1 MSEPLSVQELRSL
14 AESAVTD
21 FMIDNELYLDKLFET
36 PEKENIFE
44 KYYHI
49 YKKINECI
57 TETLRCVKKAGL
69 VDESLASLITR
80 DGHLVADIKAL
91 YKDRSKK
98 SHIDCKLIVAC
109 YHMHNAFLKLLDTTG
124 DSIRKDVELQKHEGD
139 IEDCYSLV
147 ERELRKSALASRLA
161 IIDIAVSLDLKL
173 AGKSVVSY
181 LVEDIKS
188 DISAM
193 PISALCLYMGI
204 NHDSYMK
211 HTPEREPSKKSASG
225 RRKLGKR
232 VAPKRNSDK
241 SN

>member
-1 MSEPLSVQELRSL
+1 MSEPLSEQELRSL
-14 AESAVTD
+14 IKSAVTD
-21 FMIDNELYLDKLFET
+21 FMIGNELYLDKLFET
-36 PEKENIFE
+36 SEKEDIFE
-44 KYYHI
+44 KYYLL

-91 YKDRSKK
+91 YEDRSKK
-98 SHIDCKLIVAC
+98 SYIDCKLIVAC

-124 DSIRKDVELQKHEGD
+124 DSIRKDVELQKHEDD

-147 ERELRKSALASRLA
+147 ERELRQSALASRLA

-173 AGKSVVSY
+173 ADESVVSY
-181 LVEDIKS
+181 LAEDIKS

>member
-1 MSEPLSVQELRSL
+1 MSEPLSEQELHSL
-14 AESAVTD
+14 IKSAVTD
-21 FMIDNELYLDKLFET
+21 FMIDRDLYIDKLFGI
-36 PEKENIFE
+36 PEREDIFK
-44 KYYHI
+44 KYYRI
-49 YKKINECI
+49 YMKINECI

-69 VDESLASLITR
+69 VDESLASLITP
-80 DGHLVADIKAL
+80 DGHLMADIKAL
-91 YKDRSKK
+91 YEDRSKK
-98 SHIDCKLIVAC
+98 SYIDYKLIVAC
-109 YHMHNAFLKLLDTTG
+109 YHMYNALLVLFVTE
-124 DSIRKDVELQKHEGD
+124 DSIRKDVELQKHEDD

-147 ERELRKSALASRLA
+147 ERELRQSALASRLA

-173 AGKSVVSY
+173 ADESVVSY
-181 LVEDIKS
+181 LAEDIKS

-211 HTPEREPSKKSASG
+211 HTPEREPSKKSTSG

>member
-14 AESAVTD
+14 TESAVTD
-21 FMIDNELYLDKLFET
+21 FMIDRDLYLDELFGI
-36 PEKENIFE
+36 PEKEDIFQ
-44 KYYHI
+44 KYYRI
-49 YKKINECI
+49 YMKINKCI

-69 VDESLASLITR
+69 VDESLASLITP
-80 DGHLVADIKAL
+80 DGYLMADIKAL
-91 YKDRSKK
+91 YEARSKK
-98 SHIDCKLIVAC
+98 SYIDYKLIVAC
-109 YHMHNAFLKLLDTTG
+109 YHMYNAMLVLAITEY
-124 DSIRKDVELQKHEGD
+124 SIGKDIELQKHDD

-147 ERELRKSALASRLA
+147 ERELRKSALVSRLI

-173 AGKSVVSY
+173 AGESVVSY

-211 HTPEREPSKKSASG
+211 YTPERKPSKKSASG

-232 VAPKRNSDK
+232 VAPKRKSDK

>member
-1 MSEPLSVQELRSL
+1 MSEPLSEQELRSL
-14 AESAVTD
+14 IKSAVTD
-21 FMIDNELYLDKLFET
+21 FMIDRDLYIDKLFGI
-36 PEKENIFE
+36 PEREDIFK
-44 KYYHI
+44 KYYRI
-49 YKKINECI
+49 YMKINECI

-69 VDESLASLITR
+69 VDESLASLITP
-80 DGHLVADIKAL
+80 DGHLMADIKAL
-91 YKDRSKK
+91 YEDRSKK
-98 SHIDCKLIVAC
+98 SYIDYKLIVAC
-109 YHMHNAFLKLLDTTG
+109 YHMYNALLVLFVTE
-124 DSIRKDVELQKHEGD
+124 DSIRKDVELQKHEDD

-147 ERELRKSALASRLA
+147 ERELRQSALASRLA

-173 AGKSVVSY
+173 ADESVVSY
-181 LVEDIKS
+181 LAEDIKS

-211 HTPEREPSKKSASG
+211 HTPEREPSKKSTSG

>member
-1 MSEPLSVQELRSL
+1 MSELLSVQELHSL
-14 AESAVTD
+14 TKSAVTD
-21 FMIDNELYLDKLFET
+21 FMIDRDLYINELFGI
-36 PEKENIFE
+36 PEKEDIFK
-44 KYYHI
+44 KYYRI
-49 YKKINECI
+49 YTKINECI

-69 VDESLASLITR
+69 VDESLASLITP
-80 DGHLVADIKAL
+80 DGHLMADIKAL
-91 YKDRSKK
+91 YEDRSKK
-98 SHIDCKLIVAC
+98 SYIAYKLIVAC
-109 YHMHNAFLKLLDTTG
+109 YHMYNALLVLVVIE
-124 DSIRKDVELQKHEGD
+124 DSIRKDVELQKHEDD

-147 ERELRKSALASRLA
+147 ERELRKSALASRLI
-161 IIDIAVSLDLKL
+161 IIDIASSLDSKL

-193 PISALCLYMGI
+193 PISALYLYMGI

-211 HTPEREPSKKSASG
+211 HTPKREPSKKFASG
-225 RRKLGKR
+225 RRNLGKR

>member
-1 MSEPLSVQELRSL
+1 M
-14 AESAVTD
+14 
-21 FMIDNELYLDKLFET
+21 
-36 PEKENIFE
+36 
-44 KYYHI
+44 
-49 YKKINECI
+49 
-57 TETLRCVKKAGL
+57 RCVKKAGL

-91 YKDRSKK
+91 YEDRSKK
-98 SHIDCKLIVAC
+98 SYIDCKLIVAC
-109 YHMHNAFLKLLDTTG
+109 YHMHNAFLKLLDTG
-124 DSIRKDVELQKHEGD
+124 DSIRKDVELQKHEDD

-147 ERELRKSALASRLA
+147 ERELRQSALASRLA

-173 AGKSVVSY
+173 ADESVVSY
-181 LVEDIKS
+181 LAEDIKS
-188 DISAM
+188 DILAM
-193 PISALCLYMGI
+193 PLSALCLYMGI

-211 HTPEREPSKKSASG
+211 HTPESKPSKKSASG

>member
-1 MSEPLSVQELRSL
+1 MSEPLSKQELRSL

-21 FMIDNELYLDKLFET
+21 LMIDRDLYIDKLFGI
-36 PEKENIFE
+36 PEKEDIFK
-44 KYYHI
+44 KYYRI
-49 YKKINECI
+49 YMKINECI

-69 VDESLASLITR
+69 VDESLASLITP
-80 DGHLVADIKAL
+80 DGHLMADIKAL
-91 YKDRSKK
+91 YEDRSKK
-98 SHIDCKLIVAC
+98 SYIDYKLIVAC
-109 YHMHNAFLKLLDTTG
+109 YHMYNALLVLFVTE
-124 DSIRKDVELQKHEGD
+124 DSIRKDVELQKHEDD

-147 ERELRKSALASRLA
+147 ERELRKSALVSRLI

-173 AGKSVVSY
+173 AGESVVSY

-211 HTPEREPSKKSASG
+211 YTPERKPSKKSASG

-232 VAPKRNSDK
+232 VAPKRKSDK

>member
-21 FMIDNELYLDKLFET
+21 FMIDCDLYVNELFGVPD
-36 PEKENIFE
+36 KENIFE
-44 KYYHI
+44 KYYRI
-49 YKKINECI
+49 YKKINERI

-91 YKDRSKK
+91 YEDRSKK
-98 SHIDCKLIVAC
+98 SYIDCKLIVAC
-109 YHMHNAFLKLLDTTG
+109 YHMHNAFLKLLDTG
-124 DSIRKDVELQKHEGD
+124 DSIRKDVELQKHEDD

-147 ERELRKSALASRLA
+147 ERELRQSALASRLA

-173 AGKSVVSY
+173 ADESVVSY
-181 LVEDIKS
+181 LAEDIKS

-225 RRKLGKR
+225 RRKLGK
-232 VAPKRNSDK
+232 
-241 SN
+241 